1 MTVARPDPR
10 LIANHLNG
18 TPVKLGHIIATTTI
32 NNHDTATPF
41 NNTGDAL
48 EGKVLL
54 LEASAACN
62 VNCAGTTNAV
72 TASATRTNAAYG
84 FAMAADERVIVT
96 MAEGYKWIAVVGAA
110 TVVVWELK

>member
-1 MTVARPDPR
+1 MTIARPDPR
-10 LIANHLNG
+10 LNSNIING
-18 TPVKLGHIIATTTI
+18 TPVWKGVIIATTTK

-41 NNTGDAL
+41 LNTGDAM
-48 EGKVLL
+48 EGGVYL

-72 TASATRTNAAYG
+72 TASVTRTSSSYG
-84 FAMAADERVIVT
+84 FAMAADERVIIT

-110 TVVVWELK
+110 SVVVWELK